1 MLWLF
6 CSVHLLEGKHVP
18 PICTLD
24 APVVGVAIIL
34 EYSFDDDTCRIIV
47 PVHTN
52 LGMIND
58 KTLRDIQMATYDFDV
73 PPTVGH
79 GDEEGV
85 LLFEFDPDTV
95 EETIPVMLGLIF
107 EEYAKRVERHLKF
120 QQSGPSIATYSELKF
135 HG

>member
-1 MLWLF
+1 M
-6 CSVHLLEGKHVP
+6 P

-34 EYSFDDDTCRIIV
+34 GYSFDDDTCRIAV

-52 LGMIND
+52 LGVID
-58 KTLRDIQMATYDFDV
+58 SSTLRDIEMAALDFDV
-73 PPTVGH
+73 PPTVTH

-85 LLFEFDPDTV
+85 LIFEFGPDTI
-95 EETIPVMLGLIF
+95 EETIPIMLNLIF
-107 EEYAKRVERHLKF
+107 EEYAKRVKRH
-120 QQSGPSIATYSELKF
+120 QQFKQTGPSIAAYSELKF